1 MDATTPHAGPLTAAD
16 IQQRNDTAQTALAE
30 YVIQHAA
37 ATIASVC
44 GIDTDDD
51 WNRAQAAHE
60 HAVTALRA
68 THPLVLAA
76 AAGAETMTDY
86 CQENH
91 AMPAP
96 PPATVT
102 AKLWVRIWSPNYTHV
117 LWDSRSADTADPLAN
132 AKEFLADNGIT
143 SAGLTVD
150 CGDGAW
156 RTRWSGRVMLNA
168 DIGDYQAHQAAEFL
182 RYVTHT
188 SNPFV
193 VDEP

>member
-1 MDATTPHAGPLTAAD
+1 MDATTPHIGPLTAAV

-30 YVIQHAA
+30 YAIQHTVAML
-37 ATIASVC
+37 ASVC
-44 GIDTDDD
+44 GFDTDDD
-51 WNRAQAAHE
+51 WNRAQAAYD

-76 AAGAETMTDY
+76 DAGAETMTDY

-91 AMPAP
+91 TMPAL

-102 AKLWVRIWSPNYTHV
+102 AKLWVRIWSPDYTHV
-117 LWDSRSADTADPLAN
+117 LWDSRSADAADPLAS

-150 CGDGAW
+150 CGDW
-156 RTRWSGRVMLNA
+156 RTRWSGRVTLNA
-168 DIGDYQAHQAAEFL
+168 DTRDYQAHQAAEFL
-182 RYVTHT
+182 GYVTHT